1 MVEFTENFTFL
12 LGTDLPYRKPDTYD
26 LFELDKY
33 DHCAYNSILT
43 KLALRAGEEMA
54 LLRNDYERLD
64 EVGKAYDK
72 AHIRLEIEMWDDKD
86 GFYHAWFDAEW
97 GSPSWIMSDTF
108 YGQVWAFTLGLGD
121 LVDRKKLKSHLLK
134 ERERN
139 DTPFGLKVFFY
150 FHVLQLILFLF
161 IISLILSNY
170 FI

>member
-1 MVEFTENFTFL
+1 MFLL

-54 LLRNDYERLD
+54 LLKNDFKKID
-64 EVGKAYDK
+64 EIGQAYDR

-86 GFYHAWFDAEW
+86 SFYHAWFDAEW
-97 GSPSWIMSDTF
+97 GSPSWVMSDTF
-108 YGQVWAFTLGLGD
+108 YGQVWAYTLGLGS
-121 LVDRKKLKSHLLK
+121 LVDRRKLKSHLLK

-139 DTPFGLKVFFY
+139 DTPFGLKVF
-150 FHVLQLILFLF
+150 LITNSTF
-161 IISLILSNY
+161 SL
-170 FI
+170 